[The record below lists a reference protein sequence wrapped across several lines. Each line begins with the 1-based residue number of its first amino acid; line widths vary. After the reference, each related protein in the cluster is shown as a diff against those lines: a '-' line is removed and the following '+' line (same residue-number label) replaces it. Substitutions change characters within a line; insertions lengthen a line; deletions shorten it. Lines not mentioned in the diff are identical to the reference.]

1 MRLGVQFT
9 QNQLHRTKE
18 KFIWGVGGGGGGL
31 GTVKFDDFPVL
42 GNEIL
47 KFHDFQGFQ

>member
-9 QNQLHRTKE
+9 RNQLNSTKKIYLGSGE
-18 KFIWGVGGGGGGL
+18 GGGGGGK
-31 GTVKFDDFPVL
+31 VKFDDFPVL

-47 KFHDFQGFQ
+47 KFYDLPGFQ